1 MSKTNNFTRCLFRD
15 PKNALQPNYTHL
27 PVGYHGR
34 ASSVV
39 VSGTT
44 IQRPWGQILPP
55 GSQTPI
61 HGPSKK
67 LDIEL
72 ELGCLLCTSN
82 PMGTSLKLNGD
93 AEEAVFGYVLM
104 NDWSSRDIQRWEYV
118 PLGPFNGKNF
128 GTTISPWVVLPG
140 ALEPYRAKKL
150 ENETELLP
158 YLQEKRQDTVY
169 DISLSI
175 DLTIGGDEDPATTT
189 IAKVSSSNLLW
200 SFPQM
205 IAHHTMGG
213 CPMNVGDL
221 LGSGT
226 ISGTSKNELGSLL
239 EMGKD
244 GKEGEELMLAGM
256 NTRKWLLDGDVVTFR
271 GKAGEGVG
279 FGECTGKVV
288 GTQKY

>member
-1 MSKTNNFTRCLFRD
+1 
-15 PKNALQPNYTHL
+15 
-27 PVGYHGR
+27 
-34 ASSVV
+34 
-39 VSGTT
+39 
-44 IQRPWGQILPP
+44 
-55 GSQTPI
+55 
-61 HGPSKK
+61 
-67 LDIEL
+67 
-72 ELGCLLCTSN
+72 
-82 PMGTSLKLNGD
+82 MGTSLKINGD

-140 ALEPYRAKKL
+140 ALEPFRAAKL
-150 ENETELLP
+150 ENKTELLP
-158 YLQEKRQDTVY
+158 YLQEQRQDTVY

-189 IAKVSSSNLLW
+189 ISKVSSSNLLW

-205 IAHHTMGG
+205 IAHHTVGG

-226 ISGTSKNELGSLL
+226 ISGTTKNELGSLL

-244 GKEGEELMLAGM
+244 GKEGEELMLKGM
-256 NTRKWLLDGDVVTFR
+256 DTRKWLLDGDIVTFR
-271 GKAGEGVG
+271 GKAGDGVG
-279 FGECTGKVV
+279 FGECTGRIEPCP
-288 GTQKY
+288 KY